1 MSTDGGIAPV
11 SEVPTDT
18 TFLFRVRPTDAD
30 ARQTADRESGEIRE
44 AIMVR
49 DDEGVVG
56 WLNYCQHFRH
66 IKLDKG
72 SGAEMRDDEIICT
85 NHGAYF
91 ESDTG
96 VCSFGPC
103 EGAYLSE
110 VDLAVENGVVH
121 LIDDDYTF
129 VGTGGI
135 KTDSTELS
143 SKSNREF

>member
-110 VDLAVENGVVH
+110 VNLAVENGVVH

>member
-1 MSTDGGIAPV
+1 MSADGRIAPV
-11 SEVPTDT
+11 STVPEDT
-18 TFLFRVRPTDAD
+18 TLLFRVRPTDPD
-30 ARQTADRESGEIRE
+30 ARNTADRESGAVRE
-44 AIMVR
+44 AIMIK

-72 SGAEMRDDEIICT
+72 SGAEMRNGEIICT

-96 VCSFGPC
+96 YCNFGPC
-103 EGAYLSE
+103 EGAVLSE
-110 VDLAVENGVVH
+110 VDLAVEDGVVR
-121 LIDDDYTF
+121 LVDDDYEF
-129 VGTGGI
+129 VGRGGI
-135 KTDSTELS
+135 ETDPADLG